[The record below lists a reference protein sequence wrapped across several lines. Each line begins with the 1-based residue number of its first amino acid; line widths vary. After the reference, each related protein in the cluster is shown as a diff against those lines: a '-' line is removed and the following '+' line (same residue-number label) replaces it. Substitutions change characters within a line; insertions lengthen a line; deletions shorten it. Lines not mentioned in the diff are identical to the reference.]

1 MTDPQASRRWG
12 LGRFV
17 FLGYF
22 ALALLVLGIGGWAV
36 GTRISGAIIAPGEI
50 VVEGNRQIVQHPTGG
65 VIRAIHA
72 RDGAEVAEGDVLIS
86 LEGQE
91 LRSELGIVEG
101 QWFEIL
107 ARKARLSAE
116 RDGLETLQFDPELV
130 ERAGESPAIA
140 ALMAAQVQQFE
151 ARLKLHD
158 EEVQQLEE
166 RQVQISKQ
174 IEGLISLQSATE
186 SQIDLLSREISG
198 QEELLSQGLTQL
210 TRVLTPQRELAELRG
225 TEGQVGATIAENRGR
240 IAEIEIE
247 RVRLESELREAAIDE
262 LRDLEYREIELRER
276 RRTLLDQIE
285 KLELRAPVSGVIYGS
300 TADTLRGVIR
310 AAEPVMYVV
319 PRDTPLIVRTRV
331 EPIHIDQ
338 VSLDQEA
345 SLRFS
350 AFDMRTTPEVS
361 GHVTAISADA
371 FEDENNGVRYYRAD
385 IELDDGMR
393 EKLGELKLLPGMPVE
408 AYIQTAERRP
418 LTYFVKPLAD
428 YFNRAFREG

>member
-1 MTDPQASRRWG
+1 MTEQPSTGRWG

-17 FLGYF
+17 FVGYF
-22 ALALLVLGIGGWAV
+22 ALALLVLGLGGWAV

-72 RDGAEVAEGDVLIS
+72 RDGDQVTEGDVLIS

-116 RDGLETLQFDPELV
+116 RDGLETLEFDAELV
-130 ERAGESPAIA
+130 ERAGESPAVA
-140 ALMAAQVQQFE
+140 ALMGAQVQQFE
-151 ARLKLHD
+151 ARQKLHD

-166 RQVQISKQ
+166 RQIQIAKQ
-174 IEGLISLQSATE
+174 IDGLISLQSATE

-198 QEELLSQGLTQL
+198 QQELLSQGLTQL

-225 TEGQVGATIAENRGR
+225 TEGQVEATIAENRGR

-276 RRTLLDQIE
+276 RRALIDQID

-385 IELDDGMR
+385 IELDEGMR

-408 AYIQTAERRP
+408 AYIQTEERRP
-418 LTYFVKPLAD
+418 LNYFVKPLAD